1 MIDLPYLSPL
11 YFSVERGCRRLSG
24 DRGESKSGKPYAC
37 INGHPGFPIV
47 GSLGSAVHCHL
58 SATMMT
64 HPRPLSAAQRGEQ
77 LGCSGKRRRSKGRF
91 DLMDNDWFTVLVPSL
106 LFCREGMSSACRR
119 QGESKSGKP
128 HAIINGHPG
137 FPIVGPLGS
146 AVHCHCLPQRWLTPG
161 PSLLRKEGSS
171 SVVVGMAEVKR
182 KLHLGK
188 KKCVMNDHKT
198 ITALARELRKNQT
211 DEEKLLWQSIRNR
224 KLQGLKFLRQHPIIY
239 GSDHNG
245 RTRFFVADFYC
256 AEKKLVI
263 EIDGKIHDFRKEY
276 DRNRDLILKELNLR
290 VLRLK
295 SEELRDMKSVKKRIV
310 EANWLQI

>member
-1 MIDLPYLSPL
+1 
-11 YFSVERGCRRLSG
+11 
-24 DRGESKSGKPYAC
+24 
-37 INGHPGFPIV
+37 
-47 GSLGSAVHCHL
+47 
-58 SATMMT
+58 
-64 HPRPLSAAQRGEQ
+64 
-77 LGCSGKRRRSKGRF
+77 
-91 DLMDNDWFTVLVPSL
+91 
-106 LFCREGMSSACRR
+106 
-119 QGESKSGKP
+119 
-128 HAIINGHPG
+128 
-137 FPIVGPLGS
+137 
-146 AVHCHCLPQRWLTPG
+146 
-161 PSLLRKEGSS
+161 
-171 SVVVGMAEVKR
+171 MAEVKR